1 MAAISLYVHV
11 PFCVVKCGYCDFHSV
26 VPQDEDAL
34 DVYLRGL
41 ELELALAAPPRAPCS
56 VFFGGGTPTYLDAR
70 RFARLLEIVAG
81 AVDLHACAE
90 VTLEANPESVTLEK
104 ARLAR
109 AHGVNR
115 VSLGAQSFA
124 ARHLRFLDRAHDAA
138 QTARAVAA
146 MREAGFANLS
156 LDLMFGLPGQTAA
169 EWDHDLDVA
178 LAHEPEHLSCYNLT
192 FEPGT
197 RLHRELVQGRVA
209 PNEDAFDLALFER
222 TRARLHDAGFVAY
235 EISNFAGRGGP
246 CRHNDH
252 YWLQGDYVG
261 VGPGA
266 SSHRTGLRCTNLKP
280 LDAWAGSL
288 QRRLRPVASAE
299 TLTRRQRAAEAL
311 WLGLR
316 RTEGVDLDSVEQRLR
331 APVREWFAA
340 PLARQV
346 AAGTLALHGANVRL
360 TAHGLRFA
368 DAVAQAFLA
377 A

>member
-1 MAAISLYVHV
+1 MAATSLYVHV
-11 PFCVVKCGYCDFHSV
+11 PFCVVKCGYCDFHSI
-26 VPQDEDAL
+26 VPKDEAAL
-34 DVYLRGL
+34 DVFLAGL
-41 ELELALAAPPRAPCS
+41 ELELALARPPRAPCS
-56 VFFGGGTPTYLDAR
+56 VFFGGGTPTFLDAR
-70 RFARLLEIVAG
+70 RFARLLEIVG
-81 AVDLHACAE
+81 RAVDLGACPE

-109 AHGVNR
+109 DHGVGR
-115 VSLGAQSFA
+115 VSLGAQSFG

-138 QTARAVAA
+138 QTARAVAT
-146 MREAGFANLS
+146 MREAGFTNLS

-169 EWDHDLDVA
+169 EWDRDLDVA
-178 LAHEPEHLSCYNLT
+178 LAHEPDHLSCYNLT

-197 RLHRELVQGRVA
+197 RLHRDLVQGRVT

-222 TRARLHDAGFVAY
+222 TRARLQAAGFTAY

-252 YWLQGDYVG
+252 YWLQGDYLG

-266 SSHRTGLRCTNLKP
+266 SSHRAGVRWTNLKP

-288 QRRLRPVASAE
+288 RRGLAPVASAE

-316 RTEGVDLDSVEQRLR
+316 RTDGVDLDAVGQRLP

-340 PLARQV
+340 ALERQV
-346 AAGTLALHGANVRL
+346 AAGAVVLRGANLRL
-360 TAHGLRFA
+360 TERGLRFA